1 MESRVRTVIFA
12 RMNMNRRNFLL
23 STAAL
28 ALSGCTTASLLKEST
43 EDTVDYQREKVS
55 GFFASVDGKKLVVLG
70 TDYHYVM
77 DQIGDLPQVLQSP
90 LKPRLNAE
98 FSYFDLDHDN
108 HVFGQVTLQLKGKVS
123 DAERQQLQM
132 EGFECKG
139 FQEEVWTKVYKVR
152 GTRYLAKGFELPA
165 SVSKFNHDYEIIV
178 RESHSPGVKR
188 AMVLLTPV
196 TLAMDGV
203 LVLGGIV
210 LAPVALIVLSNTH
223 WR

>member
-1 MESRVRTVIFA
+1 QHAGPS
-12 RMNMNRRNFLL
+12 LYG
-23 STAAL
+23 
-28 ALSGCTTASLLKEST
+28 GCGVNLFGERGVSPC
-43 EDTVDYQREKVS
+43 S
-55 GFFASVDGKKLVVLG
+55 GFV
-70 TDYHYVM
+70 
-77 DQIGDLPQVLQSP
+77 QQ
-90 LKPRLNAE
+90 
-98 FSYFDLDHDN
+98 
-108 HVFGQVTLQLKGKVS
+108 
-123 DAERQQLQM
+123 RQ
-132 EGFECKG
+132 CKG